1 MTRDDLRSILK
12 EFAICAIHTAA
23 DERLTTKQ
31 QYQLIEV
38 GIDMV
43 AETVMICTKRKIPS
57 PSAN

>member
-23 DERLTTKQ
+23 DESLTTKQ

-43 AETVMICTKRKIPS
+43 AETVMICTERKIPC